1 MLWYGFRVLVFV
13 LLTLGFFNKPVT
25 ANDVLKAQELLTKLG
40 YAPGLIDGSYGSKT
54 KFSLENFYAAQNKKF
69 DGELSANEIASLQKA
84 LRNPDFSFEALKMMD
99 DHVKQSALLKV
110 PMPSNNLVIKD
121 YRRFRD
127 YRVKH
132 YKNNYSFI
140 DYLWKIKGSGGQLL
154 DERYCYQTLV
164 KFLVPTAPNI
174 KFKGRS
180 QTDFTSCQSQ
190 LLAYGVG
197 NFDAAFK
204 IYQKL
209 FYV

>member
-1 MLWYGFRVLVFV
+1 MLWYVFRVLVFAI
-13 LLTLGFFNKPVT
+13 LTIGFFNNPVT
-25 ANDVLKAQELLTKLG
+25 ANDVLKAQKLLTKLG
-40 YAPGLIDGSYGSKT
+40 YTPGPTDGRYGANT
-54 KFSLENFYAAQNKKF
+54 KYALENFYAAQNNKF
-69 DGELSANEIASLQKA
+69 DGKLSANEIASLQKA
-84 LRNPDFSFEALKMMD
+84 LKNPDFSFEALKMMD

-180 QTDFTSCQSQ
+180 QTDFD
-190 LLAYGVG
+190 
-197 NFDAAFK
+197 N
-204 IYQKL
+204 
-209 FYV
+209 FYVSSVTLFMKIFK